1 MPNQDSSRPWLASY
15 PASVPQTVSFHA
27 GEKPMHQYLFDNA
40 AQAPDQTAYIFY
52 GQELSWAEVADA
64 VRRLAAFLRQR
75 GVAKGDRIGIYLQ
88 NCPQYIIAHYAIQM
102 VGATITPLNPQYKAA
117 EVEYQLNNAET
128 KAVIVG
134 RDLYPMVASVRERL
148 PGLEFVVSTAY
159 ADYLPDEPTLP
170 LPPDLSVTHD
180 QAEDCEDLADILRNT
195 APLAEAVA
203 VDLWN
208 DIGLMTFTS
217 GTTGR
222 PKGAMLS
229 YGSSLFKTAAS
240 FLANRIETGGV
251 TLAIAPFCHIAGMNS
266 GVYMPVYSRSTVV
279 IQTRFDP
286 EAVIQAFEKYRCTM
300 WYSIAPMNA
309 AILNYPGIE
318 QRNLRSLRQNMATSF
333 GIPVTEKLA
342 DAWKQLTGCQMHEA
356 SYGLS
361 ETHTSDT
368 FMPKEQIKWGSCG
381 LPMPGNEI
389 RILDIDS
396 GEPLAAN
403 QSGQIVVRNPAVFK
417 GYWRRPEATE
427 ETLRDG
433 WVHTG
438 DVGYLDE
445 NGYLYFTGRIK
456 EMIKCS
462 GYSVFPEDVEAL
474 MQNHPAVLQSAA
486 IGVPDE
492 KRGESVKLFVVLRP
506 DYRGKI
512 SEQELIDWARE
523 NMAAYKYPR
532 QIEFRTELP
541 ATGAGK
547 MLRRLLKEEPA

>member
-1 MPNQDSSRPWLASY
+1 MPNQDNTRPWLANY
-15 PASVPQTVSFHA
+15 PAGIPKSVAYRA
-27 GEKPMHQYLFDNA
+27 GEKPMHDYLFDNA
-40 AQAPDQTAYIFY
+40 AQAPEQAAYIFY
-52 GQELSWAEVADA
+52 GREVSWAELADS
-64 VRRLAAFLRQR
+64 VRRLAAYLQQR

-102 VGATITPLNPQYKAA
+102 VGGIITPLNPQYKAA
-117 EVEYQLNNAET
+117 EVEYQLNNAQT
-128 KAVIVG
+128 KAVIAG
-134 RDLYPMVASVRERL
+134 RDLYPMIASVRAQI
-148 PGLEFVVSTAY
+148 PSLEFVVSTAY
-159 ADYLPDEPTLP
+159 ADYLPEQPGLP
-170 LPPDLSVTHD
+170 LPPDLAVAH
-180 QAEDCEDLADILRNT
+180 AHPADCEDLAEILEAT
-195 APLAEAVA
+195 APLAQAVPL
-203 VDLWN
+203 DLWE

-229 YGSSLFKTAAS
+229 YGSSLFKTASS
-240 FLANRIETGGV
+240 FLSNRLEAGGV
-251 TLAIAPFCHIAGMNS
+251 TLAVAPFCHIAGMNS
-266 GVYMPVYSRSTVV
+266 GVYMPVYACNTVV
-279 IQTRFDP
+279 ILTRFDP
-286 EAVIQAFEKYRCTM
+286 ETVIQAFEKYQCSM

-309 AILNYPGIE
+309 AILNHPGVAT
-318 QRNLRSLRQNMATSF
+318 RNLRSLRQNMATSF

-342 DAWKQLTGCQMHEA
+342 DAWKELTGCQMHEA

-368 FMPKEQIKWGSCG
+368 FMPKERIKWGSCG
-381 LPMPGNEI
+381 MPMPDNDI

-396 GEPLAAN
+396 GEPLGAN
-403 QSGQIVVRNPAVFK
+403 ESGQIVVRNPAVFK
-417 GYWRRPEATE
+417 GYWQRPDATE
-427 ETLRDG
+427 ETLQDG

-445 NGYLYFTGRIK
+445 DGYLYFTGRIK

-474 MQNHPAVLQSAA
+474 MLAHPAIAQSAA
-486 IGVPDE
+486 IGIPDE
-492 KRGESVKLFVVLRP
+492 KRGETVKLFVVLKP
-506 DYRGKI
+506 DYRGKV
-512 SEQELIDWARE
+512 SEQELIDWARD

-547 MLRRLLKEEPA
+547 VLRRLLKD